1 MSWAP
6 LPTRAEV
13 HLCNLT
19 LHNRDIILYMNKIRL
34 LYSILAIGFGV
45 FFVVYGGYD
54 DSPGGQLLGL
64 VVVIL
69 GIVGVIKSKKKSG

>member
-1 MSWAP
+1 
-6 LPTRAEV
+6 
-13 HLCNLT
+13 
-19 LHNRDIILYMNKIRL
+19 MNKIRL